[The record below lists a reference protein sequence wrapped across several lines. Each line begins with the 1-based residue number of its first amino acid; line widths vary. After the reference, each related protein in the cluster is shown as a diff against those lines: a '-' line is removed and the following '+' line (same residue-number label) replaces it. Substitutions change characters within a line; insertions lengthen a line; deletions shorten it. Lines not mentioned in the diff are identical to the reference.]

1 MIYRTEYPN
10 PQFERKNWLC
20 LNGEWDFEFDDAV
33 SGFEREFYKNGE
45 FTKKINVPFC
55 PESELSGIGDKD
67 FHNCVWYRKT
77 INITKEQL
85 ENAVVINF
93 GAVDYIATLY
103 VNGEEVG
110 KHKGGYISFS
120 FDIRKSHIRIIRPS
134 L

>member
-1 MIYRTEYPN
+1 MSNNVICPRSEYPRPN
-10 PQFERKNWLC
+10 LVRDGWLC

-85 ENAVVINF
+85 ENSSMAAMLNARAFRLLFTGLLIPMILF
-93 GAVDYIATLY
+93 FI
-103 VNGEEVG
+103 
-110 KHKGGYISFS
+110 IS
-120 FDIRKSHIRIIRPS
+120 
-134 L
+134 